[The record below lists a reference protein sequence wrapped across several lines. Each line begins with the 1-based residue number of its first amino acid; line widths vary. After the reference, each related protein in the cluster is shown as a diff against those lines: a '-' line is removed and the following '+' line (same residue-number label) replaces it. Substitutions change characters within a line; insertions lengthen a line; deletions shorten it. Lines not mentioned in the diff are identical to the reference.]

1 MFRLNCAGQ
10 TGVPMKRSTQVSLVV
25 MTAAGIGA
33 GAYALTP
40 NDNCRR
46 SPSSATAR
54 EPQDAMPTARDEMPT
69 AREPQGTIPTASAR
83 DCRSSRGG
91 SGGHGFSSLFS
102 SGYGYGGPGYG
113 YGSPGATTTVA
124 NGTSAATSASR
135 GGFGSTGQ
143 ALASFAGS

>member
-10 TGVPMKRSTQVSLVV
+10 MGLPMKRSTQVSLVV

-33 GAYALTP
+33 SAYALTP

-54 EPQDAMPTARDEMPT
+54 EPQDAMPTA
-69 AREPQGTIPTASAR
+69 SAR
-83 DCRSSRGG
+83 DCRSSHGD
-91 SGGHGFSSLFS
+91 SAGHGFSSLFS
-102 SGYGYGGPGYG
+102 SGYGGPGYG
-113 YGSPGATTTVA
+113 YGSPGATKTVA

-135 GGFGSTGQ
+135 GGFGWTGQ

>member
-1 MFRLNCAGQ
+1 
-10 TGVPMKRSTQVSLVV
+10 MKRSTQVSLVV

-54 EPQDAMPTARDEMPT
+54 EPQDAMPTAREPQDEMPT
-69 AREPQGTIPTASAR
+69 AREPQGTIPTAPAR

-91 SGGHGFSSLFS
+91 SAGHGFSSLFS
-102 SGYGYGGPGYG
+102 SGYGYGG

-143 ALASFAGS
+143 ALASFAGG

>member
-1 MFRLNCAGQ
+1 
-10 TGVPMKRSTQVSLVV
+10 MKRSTQVSLVV

-54 EPQDAMPTARDEMPT
+54 EPQDAVPTAREPQGTMPT
-69 AREPQGTIPTASAR
+69 AREPQGAMPTASAP

-91 SGGHGFSSLFS
+91 SAGHGSSSFFSYG
-102 SGYGYGGPGYG
+102 SGYSS
-113 YGSPGATTTVA
+113 YGSPGATTMVA
-124 NGTSAATSASR
+124 NRTSAATSASR
-135 GGFGSTGQ
+135 GGFGSIGQ
-143 ALASFAGS
+143 GLASFAGS

>member
-1 MFRLNCAGQ
+1 
-10 TGVPMKRSTQVSLVV
+10 MKRSTQVSLVV

-54 EPQDAMPTARDEMPT
+54 EPQDVPTAREPQGTMPT
-69 AREPQGTIPTASAR
+69 AREPQGAMPTASAR

-91 SGGHGFSSLFS
+91 SAGHGSSSFFSYG
-102 SGYGYGGPGYG
+102 SGYSS
-113 YGSPGATTTVA
+113 YGSPGATTMVA
-124 NGTSAATSASR
+124 NRTSAATSASR
-135 GGFGSTGQ
+135 GGFGSIGQ
-143 ALASFAGS
+143 GLASFAGG

>member
-1 MFRLNCAGQ
+1 
-10 TGVPMKRSTQVSLVV
+10 MKRSTQVSLVV

-54 EPQDAMPTARDEMPT
+54 EPQDEMPT
-69 AREPQGTIPTASAR
+69 AREPQGTIPTAPAR

-91 SGGHGFSSLFS
+91 SAGHGFSSLFS
-102 SGYGYGGPGYG
+102 SGYGYGGPGYGG

-143 ALASFAGS
+143 ALASFAGG